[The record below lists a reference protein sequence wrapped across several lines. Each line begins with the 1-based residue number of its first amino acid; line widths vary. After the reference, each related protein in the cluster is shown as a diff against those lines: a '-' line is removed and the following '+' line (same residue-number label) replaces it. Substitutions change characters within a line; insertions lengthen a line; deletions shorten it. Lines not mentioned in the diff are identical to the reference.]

1 MPALDPRVANWNTER
16 WRDVSPFLDQA
27 LELEGDER
35 REWLEGLAASRPD
48 IAVTVRGLLGRH
60 EVNRVAR
67 FLEQSPLA
75 AAAAHEP
82 EAGEQ
87 AGAYTLGHLLGRG
100 GMSTVW
106 LARRSD
112 GRFEGKVAIKIL
124 SRCGFGPDAAAQ
136 LRREASSL
144 ARLSHPNVARLLDA
158 GIRDDG
164 RPFLIL
170 EYIEG
175 ERIDRY
181 CNRTPLALTERL
193 RLFLPVIDAVAHAHT
208 HGIVHRDLKP
218 SNILVTSEGVPKL
231 LDFGVAVLQAETP
244 VDMQSAPAGEPTGMT
259 LGYAAPEQV
268 RGETATPASDVY
280 ALGIL
285 LYVLIT
291 GRHPHGADASTPT
304 QLIEATLTSDCKRAS
319 DSLDST
325 ALRRWVRGDLDSII
339 AKATN
344 REAVARYISASELA
358 EDIRRF
364 LDARP
369 VRARVPT
376 LGYRAALY
384 LRRLVGWQPGLAD
397 QQRHARGEVLLA
409 GALLLSVA
417 CGGLWIG
424 WWNRD
429 DQATRRPAAHVIDPG
444 SIAVLPFNDLSEGR
458 DEQYFAD
465 GLSEELIDRLAHV
478 TDLRVIA
485 RTSSFQF
492 KGKQDDV
499 RAIARTLAVGYLL
512 QGSVRKSGSRL
523 RIGVQLIRGGDGSQ
537 MWSQSY
543 EHSLGD
549 IFKVQTDI
557 ADTVAQVLNVKLRN
571 VAAGSEP
578 PTLNVA
584 AYNLVLQGNFFKAR
598 ATRVDVERAVS
609 LYKEAIGL
617 DPNYALPWAL
627 LGEAY
632 YMETEGEWIDRAD
645 GLAQARAALKRSLQ
659 IDPDLVWAHCTLANI
674 YSNIERDWTAAY
686 DEIKRV
692 RQLEPRES
700 VPLLLAS
707 ADIGSIFGR
716 LEQAIDLYEAALRSD
731 PLNTVAL
738 AGLAY
743 TQSAA
748 GRFVEAAATIRRLL
762 ELAPDSIG
770 ARVQLGIY
778 LLYSGKPA
786 EAAAPPAPAEATSA
800 SP

>member
-1 MPALDPRVANWNTER
+1 
-16 WRDVSPFLDQA
+16 
-27 LELEGDER
+27 
-35 REWLEGLAASRPD
+35 
-48 IAVTVRGLLGRH
+48 
-60 EVNRVAR
+60 
-67 FLEQSPLA
+67 
-75 AAAAHEP
+75 
-82 EAGEQ
+82 
-87 AGAYTLGHLLGRG
+87 
-100 GMSTVW
+100 
-106 LARRSD
+106 
-112 GRFEGKVAIKIL
+112 
-124 SRCGFGPDAAAQ
+124 
-136 LRREASSL
+136 
-144 ARLSHPNVARLLDA
+144 
-158 GIRDDG
+158 
-164 RPFLIL
+164 
-170 EYIEG
+170 
-175 ERIDRY
+175 
-181 CNRTPLALTERL
+181 
-193 RLFLPVIDAVAHAHT
+193 
-208 HGIVHRDLKP
+208 
-218 SNILVTSEGVPKL
+218 
-231 LDFGVAVLQAETP
+231 
-244 VDMQSAPAGEPTGMT
+244 
-259 LGYAAPEQV
+259 
-268 RGETATPASDVY
+268 
-280 ALGIL
+280 
-285 LYVLIT
+285 
-291 GRHPHGADASTPT
+291 
-304 QLIEATLTSDCKRAS
+304 
-319 DSLDST
+319 
-325 ALRRWVRGDLDSII
+325 
-339 AKATN
+339 
-344 REAVARYISASELA
+344 
-358 EDIRRF
+358 
-364 LDARP
+364 
-369 VRARVPT
+369 
-376 LGYRAALY
+376 
-384 LRRLVGWQPGLAD
+384 
-397 QQRHARGEVLLA
+397 
-409 GALLLSVA
+409 
-417 CGGLWIG
+417 
-424 WWNRD
+424 
-429 DQATRRPAAHVIDPG
+429 
-444 SIAVLPFNDLSEGR
+444 
-458 DEQYFAD
+458 
-465 GLSEELIDRLAHV
+465 LIDRLAHV

-786 EAAAPPAPAEATSA
+786 EALAVVQQERDEGTRMFALPIMYWASGQRNESNAALSELQERRAASEAYGIACVHAYRGELDLAMQWLDRAYRQRDMSLALVKIDPLLHNLHGDRRYQALLRKLKLTSEA
-800 SP
+800 G